1 MYSEELAIKIKEKV
15 DKSKKTI
22 LVKDTVNYI
31 GGYRELKYF
40 YPNETVKKE
49 HIENMR
55 QDIYCRYSEDSP
67 LYETLY
73 NNFFKENCSIR
84 VLMGVFYKEMN
95 EFLED

>member
-15 DKSKKTI
+15 DKSNKPI

-31 GGYRELKYF
+31 GGYRELKYY
-40 YPNETVKKE
+40 YPNEDVKKA
-49 HIENMR
+49 HIENMK
-55 QDIYCRYSEDSP
+55 QDIYCRYSEDSS

-73 NNFFKENCSIR
+73 NNYFKDNSSIR

-95 EFLED
+95 EFLEE